1 MNVTLTGK
9 MLKLFAVELSILL
22 IVLYGVMVAISKDY
36 ISMLAGLAIYGF
48 ALLIGEVIDYY
59 FLDYS

>member
-1 MNVTLTGK
+1 MNMKLTGK
-9 MLKLFAVELSILL
+9 MLKLYVVELSILL

-36 ISMLAGLAIYGF
+36 IWMAAGLAIYVF
-48 ALLIGEVIDYY
+48 AFLIGEVVDYY